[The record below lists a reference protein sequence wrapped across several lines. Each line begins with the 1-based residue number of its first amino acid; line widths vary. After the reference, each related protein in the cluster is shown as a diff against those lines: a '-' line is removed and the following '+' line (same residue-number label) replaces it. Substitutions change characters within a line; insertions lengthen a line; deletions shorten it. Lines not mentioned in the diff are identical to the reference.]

1 MVRFE
6 NKYLLENKIQKFT
19 FIKFLI
25 MNGFYS
31 IYKKRHNQSVYFDD
45 KDCSF
50 FHSSEEGE
58 EIRRKIRFR
67 YYDNDSQKDISNFYL
82 QIKKSNTHFKEKIS
96 YKFKDIHKSF
106 DKELNMFINQIDIK
120 KLKPVIKTSYIRS
133 YFYSEK
139 YGRITLDEDIIYEK
153 ASWKIFKK
161 NFLFYNSVRTN
172 KIIIEHK
179 IEKNYQNFDHIPLTK
194 TRYSKYCEAIKL
206 LNIR

>member
-1 MVRFE
+1 
-6 NKYLLENKIQKFT
+6 
-19 FIKFLI
+19 
-25 MNGFYS
+25 
-31 IYKKRHNQSVYFDD
+31 
-45 KDCSF
+45 
-50 FHSSEEGE
+50 
-58 EIRRKIRFR
+58 
-67 YYDNDSQKDISNFYL
+67 
-82 QIKKSNTHFKEKIS
+82 
-96 YKFKDIHKSF
+96 
-106 DKELNMFINQIDIK
+106 MFINQIDIK